1 MTLRSQV
8 YALICGRNGVVADHI
23 YMVEGVHDTSDGN
36 QLVKT
41 FNPYGSD
48 RGEWKGEFGDVTMVL
63 RGLRH

>member
-1 MTLRSQV
+1 
-8 YALICGRNGVVADHI
+8 VVADHI